1 MIRSATPS
9 RAERE
14 AFPRVLL
21 PLLLSLTLSSA
32 ALGQQQSP
40 AKPTAPADTKATSS
54 KTAKSQGKPDEK
66 TADPKSTK
74 GKTSQD
80 NTSKDKT
87 SKDKTSKDK
96 TSKDKTSKDKTS
108 KDKTSKGKED
118 KPGKKVASLGDGK
131 PVLLENYHDWG
142 AYMAQGKEKTCYALA
157 SPKERAPSTAK
168 RDHAYVFISSRP
180 SENVRNEVSIIM
192 GFAMK
197 DNSDAKAEIGSASYE
212 LIGKGTNA
220 WIKNAAKEPQF
231 VDDLKRGS
239 KLIVKAPFSKG
250 NVSTDTYSLAGLSQA
265 LDRVHKECQ

>member
-1 MIRSATPS
+1 MIRSAIPS
-9 RAERE
+9 RAERV

-40 AKPTAPADTKATSS
+40 AKPTAPADTKTTSS
-54 KTAKSQGKPDEK
+54 KTAKSQAKPDEK
-66 TADPKSTK
+66 TTDAKGTK

-80 NTSKDKT
+80 KASQDKASQDKASQDKASQDKT
-87 SKDKTSKDK
+87 AR
-96 TSKDKTSKDKTS
+96 
-108 KDKTSKGKED
+108 GKED
-118 KPGKKVASLGDGK
+118 KAGKKVASLGDGK

-168 RDHAYVFISSRP
+168 RDQAYVFISSRP

-231 VDDLKRGS
+231 VDDLKKGS
-239 KLIVKAPFSKG
+239 KLIVKAPFTKG

-265 LDRVHKECQ
+265 LDRVRKECQ